1 MLKPPK
7 GMHFVTILFR
17 LWWCILMIK
26 GIKFKD
32 LSGIIGH
39 ICSRLPCY
47 ILTMSWLFCASLQN
61 CHPTPCTGTS
71 YINKQKE
78 KKGEKL
84 LSVDGCCQTL
94 RQINPPLLC
103 LNNQPKQQK
112 RIFTR
117 LWPVAP
123 LFSLFP
129 PQEAC
134 SSAPAFRHSFPFQ

>member
-17 LWWCILMIK
+17 LWWCIVIIK

-32 LSGIIGH
+32 LSGIIGY

-47 ILTMSWLFCASLQN
+47 ILTMIWLFCASLQN
-61 CHPTPCTGTS
+61 CHPTPGTGTS

-78 KKGEKL
+78 KKKGGKL

-112 RIFTR
+112 KIFTR
-117 LWPVAP
+117 LWPLSSLSSP
-123 LFSLFP
+123 LKRPALQHQP
-129 PQEAC
+129 
-134 SSAPAFRHSFPFQ
+134 SAIPFRSNN